1 MQNSTTTI
9 SGPGGADAFLNGGGA
24 AAHEQAAAAAAS
36 LTVCFGAGSQQVDHV
51 QVITDVDQDLQ
62 LGHQGL
68 VLAGRGAV

>member
-1 MQNSTTTI
+1 MVVVQHTPA
-9 SGPGGADAFLNGGGA
+9 GP
-24 AAHEQAAAAAAS
+24 QQRS
-36 LTVCFGAGSQQVDHV
+36 PWLTARFGAGSQQVHHV

>member
-1 MQNSTTTI
+1 MVEVQCTLAGTKQRS
-9 SGPGGADAFLNGGGA
+9 P
-24 AAHEQAAAAAAS
+24 S
-36 LTVCFGAGSQQVDHV
+36 LTVGFGAGSHQVHHV